1 VTFSDIFYLVIIPVL
16 TAVVV
21 GYAVNLYARMRER
34 TRARAY
40 SDRIEMLDKALTE
53 LRSEAERMHAES
65 DARALLLQL
74 QEKIGQF
81 RAAGMAMLPEIAL
94 NLGMLHFSA
103 RQWDEA
109 INLFGEA
116 IEADPTN
123 RDARINLGNLLLRR
137 RRFEEARVQFQELI
151 ELSNNQFEGH
161 LGLGLA
167 LVELG
172 RLDDGI
178 DTLSTA
184 IRLRPDHARSYCE
197 LGRAY
202 VASGQLDRAL
212 ESAQVALKLEPA
224 MAEGRL
230 LLQEILIKS
239 GNFAEAVEACQEALK
254 EGKNSR
260 MLYNL
265 AVAHTMGGD
274 YEAALEALRKAVE
287 RGREDILK
295 RQGIGPQAEGDQ
307 FPIPPEFG
315 LVTNDGAPAWIA
327 LRTGNDDSSG
337 VPAERQQGEQF
348 LSLRP
353 VMASQLG
360 RLLAPQIGKDLIPVQ
375 LLFSHFSHLR
385 QAPTFIII

>member
-65 DARALLLQL
+65 DARALLLQQLQLELLEPLIVLRSSLGLGTVISIEAEPPGIPAKAGERFGRL

-274 YEAALEALRKAVE
+274 YEAALEALRKAV
-287 RGREDILK
+287 DIDSDIRFAAKDDPALVPL
-295 RQGIGPQAEGDQ
+295 RDSRRFQDLLEGK
-307 FPIPPEFG
+307 PG
-315 LVTNDGAPAWIA
+315 L
-327 LRTGNDDSSG
+327 
-337 VPAERQQGEQF
+337 F
-348 LSLRP
+348 
-353 VMASQLG
+353 
-360 RLLAPQIGKDLIPVQ
+360 
-375 LLFSHFSHLR
+375 
-385 QAPTFIII
+385 